1 MSGERLIV
9 LNDETNEEFL
19 TLDEIREMGG
29 VDFNKAEIP
38 DNFYMYKG
46 GARC

>member
-1 MSGERLIV
+1 MSSERLIV
-9 LNDETNEEFL
+9 LTNEDDEEFL

-29 VDFNKAEIP
+29 VDFKNAEIP
-38 DNFYMYKG
+38 VNFYMYKG